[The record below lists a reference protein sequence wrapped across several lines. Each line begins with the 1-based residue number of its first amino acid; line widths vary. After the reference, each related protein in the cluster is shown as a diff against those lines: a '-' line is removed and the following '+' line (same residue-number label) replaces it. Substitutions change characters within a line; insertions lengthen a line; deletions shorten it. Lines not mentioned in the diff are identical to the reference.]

1 MVSLR
6 RSDTTMPAMAI
17 AQSAREMLR
26 RVLGG
31 RTRTKRMRKPVVSL
45 VIRIDAAYRH
55 MTPKWSVSLQRR
67 RVTAPVGDSGG
78 TCEVG
83 KGQRKDMNS
92 LDFHTEQ
99 WAFPPSVPSVLQTVT
114 KMLEFPTFL
123 QAN

>member
-1 MVSLR
+1 MAPSR

-55 MTPKWSVSLQRR
+55 MTPKVSVFLQRR

-83 KGQRKDMNS
+83 KEMI
-92 LDFHTEQ
+92 
-99 WAFPPSVPSVLQTVT
+99 
-114 KMLEFPTFL
+114 
-123 QAN
+123 